1 MAKHKQQTQPEV
13 NQEPPTTNHQP
24 EQGLPEVKQEPPFGE
39 RYFESLKLNSGV
51 DIFAKGAWQK
61 VFAVYLEKV
70 FGLRGKK
77 ILDLGCGAGAVCSAF
92 ADYGMD
98 VIGNDISE
106 YIAKKT
112 PFKNFKF
119 VNSPMWDMKDIPD
132 SSVDFVFSM
141 YSFNHVPKDKLQ
153 KTFDE
158 IKRVCKSEAMVFIIL
173 NMGSTI
179 NKVNELETVYPK
191 YILDECASNLG
202 MKDGTKNF
210 YSKLM
215 ITVVPGWDF
224 MRKYQWPYV
233 IYKVV
238 K

>member
-1 MAKHKQQTQPEV
+1 MAKNKQIVTENKQ
-13 NQEPPTTNHQP
+13 
-24 EQGLPEVKQEPPFGE
+24 EVKEEIPVVKEETFGE
-39 RYFESLKLNSGV
+39 SYFNAIKMNSGLDV
-51 DIFAKGAWQK
+51 FAKGAWQK
-61 VFAVYLEKV
+61 VFVYYLDKV

-77 ILDLGCGAGAVCSAF
+77 IADLGCGAGAVCSAF

-98 VIGNDISE
+98 VVGVDIST
-106 YIAKKT
+106 YISKKT

-119 VNSPMWDMKDIPD
+119 INSPMWDMKDIKD
-132 SSVDFVFSM
+132 NSVDFILSM
-141 YSFNHVPKDKLQ
+141 YAFNHIPEDKMA
-153 KTFDE
+153 KTFEE
-158 IKRVCKSEAMVFIIL
+158 IKRVCKNDAKVFIIL

-179 NKVNELETVYPK
+179 NKVNEIETTYPK
-191 YILDECASNLG
+191 YILDEHAAKNG

-210 YSKLM
+210 YEKLM

>member
-1 MAKHKQQTQPEV
+1 MAKHKPTQEV
-13 NQEPPTTNHQP
+13 QKD
-24 EQGLPEVKQEPPFGE
+24 EVKPESTQVEEKFGE
-39 RYFESLKLNSGV
+39 KYFNDLFRSCGLDV
-51 DIFAKGAWQK
+51 TAKGAWQK
-61 VFAVYLEKV
+61 VFVYYLDKV
-70 FGLRGKK
+70 FGGLRNKK
-77 ILDLGCGAGAVCSAF
+77 ILDLGCGGGAVASAF

-98 VIGNDISE
+98 VIGNDISS

-112 PFKNFKF
+112 PHKNFKF
-119 VNSPMWDMKDIPD
+119 VVSPMWDMKEVEDNSI
-132 SSVDFVFSM
+132 DFICSM
-141 YSFNHVPKDKLQ
+141 YAFNHIPEDKLQ

-158 IKRVCKSEAMVFIIL
+158 IKRVCKNDAKVFIIL
-173 NMGSTI
+173 NMGSII
-179 NKVNELETVYPK
+179 NKVSEIETIYPK
-191 YILDECASNLG
+191 YILDECAAKVG

-210 YSKLM
+210 YERLM